1 MWATKSPHESSQ
13 RGYCSTSIGAINK
26 KNKNIYI
33 TTGVRVD
40 VYLRDAAGDLS
51 GCCSEKSGD
60 NNFLA
65 KQTKNEKERQSNRYW
80 RFFFFFKHFS
90 AASTKAIDLGLLKA
104 HTLRRLHSS
113 APAINLCPKGR
124 PTIIHTLL
132 LFPACVAHVVA
143 LHHFPLQI
151 MRTVG
156 PAVKGYLQQSS
167 ERRVSG
173 KQ

>member
-1 MWATKSPHESSQ
+1 M
-13 RGYCSTSIGAINK
+13 
-26 KNKNIYI
+26 NKNIYI
-33 TTGVRVD
+33 TTGVCVD
-40 VYLRDAAGDLS
+40 VYLRAVVGDLS

-60 NNFLA
+60 NNFRA
-65 KQTKNEKERQSNRYW
+65 KQTKNEKRVPVQSLLEA
-80 RFFFFFKHFS
+80 FFFS
-90 AASTKAIDLGLLKA
+90 STKAIDLGPLKA

-124 PTIIHTLL
+124 PIIIHTLL
-132 LFPACVAHVVA
+132 LFPACVARVVA

-167 ERRVSG
+167 ECRVSG